1 MLLTFRRSA
10 LKYLLPIALWAIL
23 FSPDSQAC
31 SRTIQVGVSPI
42 TQSLIVSKDQVQG
55 GIYIDAL
62 REVSRKTGCKFDF
75 IEAPFVRTL
84 HMFSV
89 SHEVDLIPI
98 AIQRTQLE
106 QAGDFIPI
114 VKSRIALISYGGAL
128 NDPIKAMERGEL
140 KINIVRG
147 APYASTAYIELIQRL
162 RQQGALEE
170 VAEPNIIARKLQ
182 AGRIHAAIMPPTTFY
197 QAMLENQLDPKQ
209 VHITLLTQIPLVQ
222 AGAYLSKTRLTPTD
236 YALLHKALS
245 SQFQSPAFWQQ
256 YKKTYPGWILK
267 GLEPAVLPR

>member
-1 MLLTFRRSA
+1 MPLIFRRSA
-10 LKYLLPIALWAIL
+10 LKYFSLIALWAIL
-23 FSPDSQAC
+23 FPPDLQAC

-42 TQSLIVSKDQVQG
+42 TQSLIVSKEQVQG

-75 IEAPFVRTL
+75 IEAPFVRSL
-84 HMFSV
+84 HMFGV

-98 AIQRTQLE
+98 AIQRTQLD

-114 VKSRIALISYGGAL
+114 VKSRIALITYGSAHT
-128 NDPIKAMERGEL
+128 DPINAMERGEL

-147 APYASTAYIELIQRL
+147 APYASSAYIELIQRL
-162 RQQGALEE
+162 RQQGALED

-197 QAMLENQLDPKQ
+197 QAMLENRLDPKLVQ
-209 VHITLLTQIPLVQ
+209 ITLLTQIPPVL
-222 AGAYLSKTRLTPTD
+222 AGAYLSKTRLVPAD
-236 YALLHKALS
+236 HALLHTALS
-245 SQFQSPAFWQQ
+245 RQFQSPAFWQQ
-256 YKKTYPGWILK
+256 YKNTYPDWILK
-267 GLEPAVLPR
+267 GLEPAVSPR